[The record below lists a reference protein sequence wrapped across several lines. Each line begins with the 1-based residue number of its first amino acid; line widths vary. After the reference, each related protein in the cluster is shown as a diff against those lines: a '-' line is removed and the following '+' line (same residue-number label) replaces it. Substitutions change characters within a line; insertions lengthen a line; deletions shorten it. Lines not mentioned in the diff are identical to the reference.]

1 MHLSSVMSL
10 FWSLH
15 LNKTFHDSVLTKAT
29 RIWCYHPSLLSQ
41 LSAPRSACARLQ
53 KASVLCFQ
61 HLNSLHLFHLPAMVG
76 FGVVVVVVVV
86 VVTVVGTAVVPAT
99 EKQYSA
105 HKQFNKIR
113 HIINLAFLT
122 MTTKRCVL
130 TYKYPTQFRNFRDL
144 QGNHLFHLL

>member
-1 MHLSSVMSL
+1 
-10 FWSLH
+10 
-15 LNKTFHDSVLTKAT
+15 
-29 RIWCYHPSLLSQ
+29 
-41 LSAPRSACARLQ
+41 
-53 KASVLCFQ
+53 
-61 HLNSLHLFHLPAMVG
+61 MVG

-113 HIINLAFLT
+113 HIINRA

-130 TYKYPTQFRNFRDL
+130 TYKYPTHFRHFRDL